1 MKKLTFLLCL
11 LFGLSLAL
19 PAVATESATPITLK
33 TLTQAQLNELLKN
46 DSIQQ
51 AQIAKLEKEKEKLSK
66 ELKAAREEEELD
78 DDNIG
83 IIICAIVFTSIFAIV
98 FVVIYY
104 DYKKKRAKNKT
115 IELIMT
121 TQQTYNF
128 NELNLLLNG
137 YASYNKNLTRGIITL
152 AIGLAFVCISILGDT
167 SFITISI
174 LAMFIGTGL
183 IIIGLFQK
191 KEMDNHKYTI
201 QNNSVNQ
208 ETDTQAQT
216 SVTEQR
222 DQ

>member
-11 LFGLSLAL
+11 LFGLNLAL

-183 IIIGLFQK
+183 IIIGQFIQK
-191 KEMDNHKYTI
+191 
-201 QNNSVNQ
+201 
-208 ETDTQAQT
+208 
-216 SVTEQR
+216 R
-222 DQ
+222 G